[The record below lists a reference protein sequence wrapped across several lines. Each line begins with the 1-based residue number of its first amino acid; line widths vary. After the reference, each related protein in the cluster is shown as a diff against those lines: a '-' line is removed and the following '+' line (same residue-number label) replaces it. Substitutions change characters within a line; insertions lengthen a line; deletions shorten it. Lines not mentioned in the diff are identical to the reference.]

1 MFFSR
6 KARRKGVNV
15 DRKHALCKHVL
26 IFTGE
31 VLITNWKPIAVETIC
46 HQEDKTKTVGEILFQ
61 INTVPTLKI
70 TLKPKLPSLNLKEL
84 DQREHALSL
93 LFQQYYRDLKLK
105 AATEVTEQFVQIT
118 KPIFHILIS
127 RPQMRIH
134 HVN

>member
-1 MFFSR
+1 M
-6 KARRKGVNV
+6 NV

-26 IFTGE
+26 IFIFTGE

-105 AATEVTEQFVQIT
+105 AATEVSEQFFKIT
-118 KPIFHILIS
+118 KPILHILF
-127 RPQMRIH
+127 PGLK
-134 HVN
+134 